1 MTSPPMSDVK
11 RRLLARLAAG
21 SAGPPPPRVPR
32 RTGTGPVPLS
42 YAQARVW
49 LMDRLAGELPL
60 FNLVIAGRLPMDV
73 DREELTRRLAV
84 IVGRH
89 DAMRMSVTEDAG
101 EPFLHVAEQVPVD
114 IPLVDLSG
122 VAAAQAEE
130 MAFRHAY
137 ETGSRPYRL
146 DRAPLWRVELVRLG
160 PADHVLVI
168 AAHHIAVDGTSLTLI
183 LRELAGFDEPELP
196 VGYADFAAWQR
207 GPAVAEQD
215 RGLAYWTER
224 LAGLDPLDLPADRRR
239 PARPTYQGDSL
250 QVVLDPSLVGSLAG
264 IGRAAGAT
272 PYMTVL
278 AAFCV
283 LLHRYTGV
291 GDVSLGAFVS
301 GRTEPELHN
310 LVGMFSNMIVV
321 RADLGGGPG
330 FRQVIERVKS
340 ALLGA
345 MAHQDVPFERLVRE
359 LGHRSGGDRS
369 APPLVRVAYNMPA
382 EAGALPPIG
391 SSLPL
396 DFTHRGSQLDLTLHM
411 IEEAGT
417 IRLTFE
423 YATDLFDAATVDRMS
438 GHFCTLLAGLAA
450 DPDAPVARVAMTGPA
465 EDRRLAA
472 YEQGAPYD
480 RESPAADSREFM
492 ALHELV
498 AEQAR
503 RTPDAVAVA
512 GAGRPRTY
520 AELEADSDAVAH
532 RLREAG
538 VGPESP
544 VGVFLRRGAALPAA
558 LLAVWKTGGAYVP
571 LDPGHPRD
579 RLATVAA
586 DCGVRVVV
594 TTPDLAGRLPD
605 GLTPVFADEV
615 VLPGVFVPAPAD
627 PDRAA
632 YVMYTSGST
641 GRPKGVV
648 ISHAGIAN
656 RVLWTVAEHGLHA
669 GDRVLQKTPLTFD
682 AAGWEFFAPL
692 VSGGTVV
699 LAPEGAERDP
709 GAIVTAVGD
718 HDVTVLQVVPALLR
732 LLVEE
737 PGWERNR
744 ALRLLFCAGEPLHA
758 DLCARLRALSPA
770 RIVNT
775 YGPTECSID
784 VTAHEVGQETGP
796 IPIGR
801 PIGGLR
807 IRVLAD
813 GERVPEGVVGE
824 LMAGGAGVARGYLGR
839 PALTAERFV
848 PDPHGPP
855 GSRLYRTGD
864 LARWTGAGVL
874 EFLGRTDDQIKINGV
889 RVEPAEIEAALAACP
904 QVSAAVVTPRRA
916 PSGGVQLVAHVTARS
931 GSLVVDALREAV
943 RGRLPEA
950 MVPAA
955 IVELPSFPRTSSG
968 KIDRL
973 AVAALPVTVE
983 DGPRT
988 PPRTATE
995 KTVAEVWTTLLN
1007 LEPGAIALEDDFFRL
1022 GGHSLLLARLA
1033 ARLAETTGRAVP
1045 LPELFTRTTVRDQA
1059 AYLDGPARQAPP
1071 PLVPVPRT
1079 GRLPLSFGQRRLWF
1093 LDRLR
1098 PGSAE
1103 YVVPLVVPAPGG
1115 WEATRERLLD
1125 VARAHD
1131 VLRTRYA
1138 AGAGDPYAVVDEEPA
1153 VLLEE
1158 ASADSAAGVTALLA
1172 AELAR
1177 GFDLERGPVWRALL
1191 VHVPGGADLLL
1202 VTVHHIA
1209 CDARSVEV
1217 LTRALGG
1224 DGIVSPRLGYPDF
1237 AEWQRRTLTGAYRDR
1252 LVAHW
1257 KERLTGVTPL
1267 DLPADRPRP
1276 PIRDA
1281 RGAMHAFS
1289 VPALGLL
1296 DRGRRAG
1303 ATAFM
1308 TVLAAFTV
1316 FLARHTGRTDLPVG
1330 VPVDG
1335 RDRPELDDVLGFFVN
1350 TLVLRADLSGA
1361 PDFDEL
1367 LTRIRTTALDAFAH
1381 RDLPFEVLVDELRP
1395 ERDMSRIPITDVLFD
1410 LQTGDRPEDLSE
1422 DGEGLSAWRTAK
1434 ADLTLMVR
1442 LSRDG
1447 TLTCRFEYATALFDP
1462 ATIEHFADRFS
1473 CLITALATAT
1483 GPAENADLLSPGER
1497 ATLTDY
1503 ESGTLHGPIAAR
1515 PAETGSPESTPG
1527 TLRDRIAAEPNDSR
1541 RPELAPGTLH
1551 GLVAAHTAA
1560 TPGALAVTAPGTPGL
1575 TYQELS
1581 DRAARL
1587 AARLRA
1593 AGTRRGDV
1601 VGVCLERGPDLV
1613 VALLAVLRAGAAYLP
1628 LDPDDPRERL
1638 AWLVADTDAAAVVTE
1653 FPDRLP
1659 SVVPLL
1665 SPADESVRETSRDAA
1680 PEPAGPGDLAYV
1692 IYTSGS
1698 TGTPK
1703 GVMIEHAGI
1712 VNRIRWM
1719 QRAYG
1724 LRPGDRVLQKTP
1736 ATFDVSV
1743 WEFFWPLITGATLVT
1758 APPGA
1763 HRDPRALAGVIAG
1776 EDVTHLHFVPSM
1788 LEAFLAVVPT
1798 VPQCVREVFASGEAL
1813 TASAARAFHAAA
1825 PHARLHNLYGPTEL
1839 SVDVTAIEVPAGQ
1852 TDPVPIGAPIDGMRV
1867 VVVDGQGRRAPVGV
1881 PGHLLAGGVGT
1892 ARGYVNRPGLTA
1904 TRFTPDPDRPGER
1917 LYHTG
1922 DLARWTRDGVL
1933 EFLGRA
1939 DDQVKLRGVRIE
1951 PGEIAAVAATLPGVR
1966 EAVVTVAGDRLVGY
1980 YVATGEPPHDRD
1992 IVTHCARRL
2001 PAALVPAVWTRLDAL
2016 PVGRN
2021 GKLDR
2026 AALPAPGPAAVEGDR
2041 PPEGVAEERVAAVWA
2056 ELLGVEPGAHQ
2067 DFYALGGHSLLA
2079 VRVQHRL
2086 AEEFDVDLPL
2096 RALFESTTV
2105 ATLAA
2110 AVETALSA
2118 QIDDLSDAEIERL
2131 LAEDDVP
2138 ADGARHDA

>member
-32 RTGTGPVPLS
+32 RSGTGPVPLS

-89 DAMRMSVTEDAG
+89 DAMRMSVTEVAG

-122 VAAAQAEE
+122 VAAGQAEE

-137 ETGSRPYRL
+137 ETGMRPYRL
-146 DRAPLWRVELVRLG
+146 DRAPLWRVELVKLG

-183 LRELAGFDEPELP
+183 LRELAGFDEPDLP

-207 GPAVAEQD
+207 GAGVAEQD
-215 RGLAYWTER
+215 KGLAYWTER
-224 LAGLDPLDLPADRRR
+224 LAGLEPLDLPADRRR
-239 PARPTYQGDSL
+239 PARPTYRGDSL
-250 QVVLDPSLVGSLAG
+250 QVVLDPALVASLTG
-264 IGRAAGAT
+264 IGRVAGAT

-291 GDVSLGAFVS
+291 GDVSVGAFVS
-301 GRTEPELHN
+301 GRTEPELHP

-359 LGHRSGGDRS
+359 LGHPGGGDRS

-411 IEEAGT
+411 IEESGT

-423 YATDLFDAATVDRMS
+423 YATDLFDAATIDRLS

-450 DPDAPVARVAMTGPA
+450 DPDAPIARVAMTSPD

-472 YEQGAPYD
+472 YEQGTPYD
-480 RESPAADSREFM
+480 SQVVMPVATNHLHMSKSATSGSGFQ

-512 GAGRPRTY
+512 GACRPRTY
-520 AELEADSDAVAH
+520 AELEDDSDAIAH
-532 RLREAG
+532 HLRESG
-538 VGPESP
+538 VGPETP

-558 LLAVWKTGGAYVP
+558 LLAVWKAGGAYVP
-571 LDPGHPRD
+571 LDPAHPRD
-579 RLATVAA
+579 RLATVTA

-605 GLTPVFADEV
+605 GLTTVSADDT
-615 VLPGVFVPAPAD
+615 VLPGVFTPEPGD

-656 RVLWTVAEHGLHA
+656 RVLWTVAEHGFHA

-709 GAIVTAVGD
+709 GAIVAAVGD

-758 DLCARLRALSPA
+758 DLCARLRELSPA

-784 VTAHEVGQETGP
+784 VTAHEVGRETGP

-807 IRVLAD
+807 IRVLSD

-824 LMAGGAGVARGYLGR
+824 LMAGGAGVARGYLAR

-904 QVSAAVVTPRRA
+904 EVGAAVVTTRTM
-916 PSGGVQLVAHVTARS
+916 PSGGIQLVAHVTART
-931 GSLVVDALREAV
+931 GPLVVDALREAV
-943 RGRLPEA
+943 RARLPEA
-950 MVPAA
+950 MIPAA
-955 IVELPSFPRTSSG
+955 IVELPSFPRTTSG

-973 AVAALPVTVE
+973 AVAALPVTVD

-995 KTVAEVWTTLLN
+995 KTVASVWTTLLT
-1007 LEPGAIALEDDFFRL
+1007 LDPGTVALEDDFFRL

-1103 YVVPLVVPAPGG
+1103 YVVPLVVPAPGT

-1131 VLRTRYA
+1131 ILRTRYA
-1138 AGAGDPYAVVDEEPA
+1138 PGAGDPYAIVDDEPA

-1158 ASADSAAGVTALLA
+1158 ASATSAAEVTALMA
-1172 AELAR
+1172 AELER

-1191 VHVPGGADLLL
+1191 VHVPDGADLLL

-1209 CDARSVEV
+1209 CDARSMRV
-1217 LTRALGG
+1217 LARALSG
-1224 DGIVSPRLGYPDF
+1224 DPAAPRLGYPDF

-1257 KERLTGVTPL
+1257 KDRLAGLTPL
-1267 DLPADRPRP
+1267 DLPSDRPRP

-1308 TVLAAFTV
+1308 TVLAAFAV
-1316 FLARHTGRTDLPVG
+1316 FLTRHTGRTDLPIG

-1350 TLVLRADLSGA
+1350 TLVLRADLSGD
-1361 PDFDEL
+1361 PGFDAL
-1367 LTRIRTTALDAFAH
+1367 LTRIRETALDAFAH
-1381 RDLPFEVLVDELRP
+1381 RDLPFELLVDELRP
-1395 ERDMSRIPITDVLFD
+1395 DRDMSRLPITDVLFD
-1410 LQTGDRPEDLSE
+1410 LQTGDDDPWSGD
-1422 DGEGLSAWRTAK
+1422 EGSLTAWHTAK
-1434 ADLTLMVR
+1434 ADLTLMAH
-1442 LSRDG
+1442 LSRNG

-1462 ATIEHFADRFS
+1462 ATITAFADRFT
-1473 CLITALATAT
+1473 CLVTALATPT
-1483 GPAENADLLSPGER
+1483 GNADLLPPGES
-1497 ATLTDY
+1497 AALSGY
-1503 ESGTLHGPIAAR
+1503 ESGGPK
-1515 PAETGSPESTPG
+1515 G
-1527 TLRDRIAAEPNDSR
+1527 
-1541 RPELAPGTLH
+1541 APGTLH
-1551 GLVAAHTAA
+1551 DLVAAQAAA
-1560 TPGALAVTAPGTPGL
+1560 TPGALAVTAPGAAGL
-1575 TYQELS
+1575 TYGELEE
-1581 DRAARL
+1581 RAAKL

-1601 VGVCLERGPDLV
+1601 VGVCLERGPELV
-1613 VALLAVLRAGAAYLP
+1613 VALLAVLKAGAAYLP

-1638 AWLVADTDAAAVVTE
+1638 AWLVADTDAAAVVTV

-1665 SPADESVRETSRDAA
+1665 APTGESG
-1680 PEPAGPGDLAYV
+1680 PEIEGDQAGPGDLAYV

-1719 QRAYG
+1719 QRRYG
-1724 LRPGDRVLQKTP
+1724 LRAGDRVLQKTP

-1743 WEFFWPLITGATLVT
+1743 WEFFWPLITGATLVA

-1763 HRDPRALAGVIAG
+1763 HRDPRALAEVIAG
-1776 EDVTHLHFVPSM
+1776 EGVTHLHFVPSM
-1788 LEAFLAVVPT
+1788 LEAFLAVVPA
-1798 VPQCVREVFASGEAL
+1798 VPDCVREVFASGEAL

-1825 PHARLHNLYGPTEL
+1825 PRARLHNLYGPTEL
-1839 SVDVTAIEVPAGQ
+1839 SVDVTAIEVSPGQ
-1852 TDPVPIGAPIDGMRV
+1852 ADPVPIGAPIDGMRV
-1867 VVVDGQGRRAPVGV
+1867 VVVDSQGRRAPIGV
-1881 PGHLLAGGVGT
+1881 PGHLLAGGIGT

-1904 TRFTPDPDRPGER
+1904 DRFTPDPDRPGER

-1951 PGEIAAVAATLPGVR
+1951 PGEIAAVATTLPEVR

-1980 YVATGEPPHDRD
+1980 YVPTGQPPHDHD
-1992 IVTHCARRL
+1992 IVAHCARRL
-2001 PAALVPAVWTRLDAL
+2001 PAALVPAVWIGLDRL

-2026 AALPAPGPAAVEGDR
+2026 SALPAPGPAAVEGDR

-2096 RALFESTTV
+2096 RALFEATTV
-2105 ATLAA
+2105 ATLAE

-2118 QIDDLSDAEIERL
+2118 QIDDLTDSEVDRL
-2131 LAEDDVP
+2131 LTEDS
-2138 ADGARHDA
+2138 GRSQT